1 MTHAAI
7 QSLATLSLACTV
19 ILAIFSRL
27 MELKVVQAHIL
38 KSTSICLYTSITEGF
53 LEVMAE
59 REMGVNVERDCGFIC
74 VVGVD

>member
-7 QSLATLSLACTV
+7 QSLATLSLACMV

-59 REMGVNVERDCGFIC
+59 REICGAGVIYLRGGCGLVEE
-74 VVGVD
+74 